1 MCVRL
6 FGIGRVHLT
15 QSDDYCEGV
24 GVPSTAPMS
33 VTSEPRIYAKTG
45 PTPAPANIRDAAIT
59 EDLKAIA
66 TSSITRLVPWH
77 RHGGPWPINI
87 SHEIEDLIW
96 SSNSIRK

>member
-15 QSDDYCEGV
+15 QSDDYCEGS
-24 GVPSTAPMS
+24 GAPSTAPMS

-66 TSSITRLVPWH
+66 TSSISPLVPPH
-77 RHGGPWPINI
+77 THGGPWPINI
-87 SHEIEDLIW
+87 SHKIEDLIW

>member
-33 VTSEPRIYAKTG
+33 VTSEPRIYAKTSPIPG
-45 PTPAPANIRDAAIT
+45 PANIRDATIT
-59 EDLKAIA
+59 
-66 TSSITRLVPWH
+66 
-77 RHGGPWPINI
+77 
-87 SHEIEDLIW
+87 
-96 SSNSIRK
+96 

>member
-15 QSDDYCEGV
+15 QSDDYCEGL
-24 GVPSTAPMS
+24 GAPSTAPMS

-66 TSSITRLVPWH
+66 SSSISPLVPGH
-77 RHGGPWPINI
+77 RHGGPLSPLA
-87 SHEIEDLIW
+87 SESLVE
-96 SSNSIRK
+96 